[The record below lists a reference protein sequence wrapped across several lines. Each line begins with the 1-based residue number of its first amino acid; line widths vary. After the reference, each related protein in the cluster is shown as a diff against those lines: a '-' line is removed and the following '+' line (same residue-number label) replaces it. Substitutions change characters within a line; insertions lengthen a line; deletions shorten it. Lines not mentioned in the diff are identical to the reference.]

1 MEKRLSDRVYEGIQH
16 DIVSGK
22 LKGNTFLVESEV
34 AKQYQVS
41 KAPVKAALQN
51 LAQEGLLICY
61 PRRGY
66 MVVSVSV
73 DEYRYVRELRLH
85 IERFSIGMAVQ
96 RASDEEIRSLAD
108 TLKGGEEDAA
118 HSHGSNALFHMRLA
132 EISQNPYL
140 GETLQRLLL
149 LTLRYA
155 SGKADNNRYHYQII
169 EALLRRDEAAA
180 LAALDKDLNMDL
192 DKDW

>member
-1 MEKRLSDRVYEGIQH
+1 MEKRLSDRVYEGIQR

-22 LKGNTFLVESEV
+22 LRGNTFLVESEV
-34 AKQYQVS
+34 AEQYQVS

-85 IERFSIGMAVQ
+85 IERFSIEMAVQ
-96 RASDEEIRSLAD
+96 RASDAEIRSLAD
-108 TLKGGEEDAA
+108 ALEGGEGDAPFYN
-118 HSHGSNALFHMRLA
+118 SSNTHFHMRLA
-132 EISQNPYL
+132 EISKNPYL
-140 GETLQRLLL
+140 AETLQRLLL

-155 SGKADNNRYHYQII
+155 SGREDNNLYHRQII
-169 EALLRRDEAAA
+169 EALLRRDKELA
-180 LAALDKDLNMDL
+180 LLALGRDLNME
-192 DKDW
+192 KDG